1 VKTTNKATLLACA
14 AALTACGA
22 PSPEKI
28 AAVSF
33 SEAETNQP
41 VQLFSEACL
50 TTLPNFNGFL
60 NVVEKRGLTGAAKRR
75 ENTAYIAPGEK
86 FMTATVFEEDD
97 KAACAVGFLGA
108 NNSQEVGALFLDAA
122 SRRTGG
128 APKDRFPSGRFNYAY
143 QLRNGSVL
151 VYEAKEKNG
160 QFRHIVLI
168 SKPVPREEVAE
179 YIYN

>member
-1 VKTTNKATLLACA
+1 MKITNKAALLACVA
-14 AALTACGA
+14 TLTACGA
-22 PSPEKI
+22 PSAEKI

-50 TTLPNFNGFL
+50 KTLPNFDGFL
-60 NVVEKRGLTGAAKRR
+60 KVVEKRGLTGSVKRG

-86 FMTATVFEEDD
+86 FMTATVFQEDG
-97 KAACAVGFLGA
+97 KAACAVAFLGA
-108 NNSQEVGALFLDAA
+108 NNSEEVGGLFLDAA

-143 QLRNGSVL
+143 QLKNGSVM
-151 VYEAKEKNG
+151 VYEAKEKSG

-168 SKPVPREEVAE
+168 SKPVPREEVAA
-179 YIYN
+179 YIYD